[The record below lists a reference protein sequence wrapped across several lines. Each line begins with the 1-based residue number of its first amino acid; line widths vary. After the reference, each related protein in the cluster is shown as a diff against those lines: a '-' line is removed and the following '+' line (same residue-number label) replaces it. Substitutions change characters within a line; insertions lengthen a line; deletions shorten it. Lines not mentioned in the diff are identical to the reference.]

1 MPIPTRVPIRM
12 NRWPRRVVYWGS
24 DSALPTPEGLPQ
36 MSRLTR
42 RSARLAATAAVAALA
57 LAGCTGGGGET
68 PGATTGAAAGG
79 ELPAPTGTALIA
91 NSTAQLGTVVV
102 DGVGWTLYR
111 SDADSADP
119 PASNCAD
126 ACAQAWP
133 PLLAEPGSP
142 LIVEGVDQADIG
154 TLTRGDGTTQVT
166 LGGWPLYRH
175 AADPAPG
182 STDGNGVDGA
192 WFAVTPSGEAAG

>member
-1 MPIPTRVPIRM
+1 M
-12 NRWPRRVVYWGS
+12 YWGS

-57 LAGCTGGGGET
+57 LAGCSGGGDE
-68 PGATTGAAAGG
+68 PAGATTGAAAGG
-79 ELPAPTGTALIA
+79 ELPTPTGTALIA

-111 SDADSADP
+111 SNADSANP
-119 PASNCAD
+119 PTSNCAD
-126 ACAQAWP
+126 ACTQAWP

-154 TLTRGDGTTQVT
+154 TVTRGDGATQVT